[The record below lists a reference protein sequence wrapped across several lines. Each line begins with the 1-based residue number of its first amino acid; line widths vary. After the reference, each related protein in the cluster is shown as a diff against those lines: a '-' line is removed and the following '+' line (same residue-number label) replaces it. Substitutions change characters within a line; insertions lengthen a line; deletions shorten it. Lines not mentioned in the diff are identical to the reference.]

1 MSHPLN
7 APNRYHSINTRCFL
21 PTQRS
26 VLIAIAL
33 IPAAAIVGLLVIP
46 IWVSVRVETDA
57 GFAFSLHA
65 YRALFSDPFSYR
77 TLFNTAVFSAV
88 ATLTA
93 LSFGV
98 PSAWIVERTT
108 LPRKGLVFTLM
119 TTGLLIPGFLS
130 AMGWVFLLHPRI
142 GLVNAALGLVVA
154 ADWARINIATPAGM
168 GFVQGLG
175 LAPLAFIMTA
185 ATFRSA
191 NPELEEAAAVHG
203 IGSARSLLRVTL
215 PLALPG
221 ILAAAIYVL
230 TIGLAA
236 FEVPAV
242 IGLSNRVFT
251 FSTYL
256 YTQVHPQEGAP
267 RYDLAAAFGVFVM
280 ALSGILSWLYF
291 RVLKEGHRFAV
302 VTGRSY
308 RPRQVE
314 LTRGGVRA
322 AWGFLGFYLIIG
334 QLLPL
339 ATLIW
344 SSLLRYFQLP
354 SAAAFANVSLVN
366 YRGLPWP
373 YLIDGLKNTAFLMAA
388 VSTLVLGLSLAI
400 SWIVVRSK
408 ARGRFLLDAV
418 AFLPHAVPGIIF
430 ALSAAYVALF
440 LLRDV
445 VPIYGTVFLLL
456 AVYVLERTSFGT
468 RMLNNAIA
476 QIHPELEEAGQV
488 MGISLFRRMGK
499 ILAPLLLPACVNG
512 WLWIALLTYR
522 ELTIASLLVTP
533 ANVTLPMVIWGLW
546 QSGSFTRAA
555 AAAAMGL
562 FFMLPFLFFYWY
574 FGRRLAPEGLR
585 T

>member
-1 MSHPLN
+1 M
-7 APNRYHSINTRCFL
+7 

-26 VLIAIAL
+26 LVIAISL
-33 IPAAAIVGLLVIP
+33 VPAAAIVGLLLVP
-46 IWVSVRVETDA
+46 LWVSVRVESEA
-57 GFAFSLHA
+57 GA
-65 YRALFSDPFSYR
+65 YFGLRAYFTLFSDPFSYR
-77 TLFNTAVFSAV
+77 TLFNTAVFSTVAV
-88 ATLTA
+88 LTA
-93 LSFGV
+93 LFFGV
-98 PSAWIVERTT
+98 PAAWIVERTN
-108 LPRKGLVFTLM
+108 LPHKELSFTLM
-119 TTGLLIPGFLS
+119 TIGLLIPGFLS

-142 GLVNAALGLVVA
+142 GLVNVAMSSVFA
-154 ADWARINIATPAGM
+154 ADWARINIASPMGM

-175 LAPLAFIMTA
+175 LAPLAFIMVA
-185 ATFRSA
+185 ATFRST

-203 IGSARSLLRVTL
+203 IGILRALFRVTL
-215 PLALPG
+215 PLVFPG
-221 ILAAAIYVL
+221 ILAAAIYIL

-251 FSTYL
+251 FSTFL

-280 ALSGILSWLYF
+280 AIAALLAWLYF
-291 RVLKEGHRFAV
+291 RVLSQGHRFAV

-308 RPRQVE
+308 RPREVA
-314 LTRGGVRA
+314 LTRGGVRL
-322 AWGFLGFYLIIG
+322 AWGFLGFYLVVG

-339 ATLIW
+339 LTLLW

-354 SAAAFANVSLVN
+354 SAAAFASLSLVN

-373 YLIDGLKNTAFLMAA
+373 HLIDGLWNTALLMVA
-388 VSTLVLGLSLAI
+388 VSTLVLLLSLGI
-400 SWIVVRSK
+400 SWIVVRSR

-430 ALSAAYVALF
+430 ALSAAYAALF

-445 VPIYGTVFLLL
+445 VPIYGTVFLLM

-468 RMLNNAIA
+468 RMLNNALA
-476 QIHPELEEAGQV
+476 QLHPELEEAGQV
-488 MGISLFRRMGK
+488 MGISLFRRMAT
-499 ILAPLLLPACVNG
+499 ILVPLLLPALVNG

-546 QSGSFTRAA
+546 QAGSFARAA
-555 AAAAMGL
+555 AAATIGL
-562 FFMLPFLFFYWY
+562 IFMLPFVFCYWL
-574 FGRRLAPEGLR
+574 FGRKLAPEGWR

>member
-1 MSHPLN
+1 MRFS
-7 APNRYHSINTRCFL
+7 R

-33 IPAAAIVGLLVIP
+33 IPAAAIVGLLLIP
-46 IWVSVRVETDA
+46 VWVSIRADTDA
-57 GFAFSLHA
+57 GAVFSLRA

-77 TLFNTAVFSAV
+77 TLFNTAIFCSI

-98 PSAWIVERTT
+98 PAAWIVERTT
-108 LPRKGLVFTLM
+108 LPRKGLVFTFM
-119 TTGLLIPGFLS
+119 TAGLLIPGFLS

-142 GLVNAALGLVVA
+142 GLVNAAIGMVVPE
-154 ADWARINIATPAGM
+154 WRINIASPVGM

-203 IGSARSLLRVTL
+203 IAGVRAFLRVTL
-215 PLALPG
+215 PLAWPG
-221 ILAAAIYVL
+221 ILAAAIYIV

-251 FSTYL
+251 FSTYI
-256 YTQVHPQEGAP
+256 YTQVHPNEGAP

-280 ALSGILSWLYF
+280 ALAGSLSWLYF
-291 RVLKEGHRFAV
+291 RVLRHGHRFAV

-308 RPRQVE
+308 RPRQTE
-314 LTRGGVRA
+314 LGRGGVFF
-322 AWGFLGFYLIIG
+322 AWMFLSVYLFIG

-339 ATLIW
+339 LTLVW

-354 SAAAFANVSLVN
+354 SAAAFANLSLVN

-373 YLIDGLKNTAFLMAA
+373 HLIDGLKNTAFLMAA
-388 VSTLVLGLSLAI
+388 VSTFVLALSLAI

-408 ARGRFLLDAV
+408 ARGRFVLDAV

-440 LLRDV
+440 VLRDF

-468 RMLNNAIA
+468 RMLNNALA

-488 MGISLFRRMGK
+488 MGIALFRRLAR
-499 ILAPLLLPACVNG
+499 ILVPLLAPAFLNG

-533 ANVTLPMVIWGLW
+533 DNVTLPMVIWGLW

-555 AAAAMGL
+555 AGAAMGL
-562 FFMLPFLFFYWY
+562 VFMLPFVAAYWY
-574 FGRRLAPEGLR
+574 FGRRLAPEGLKA
-585 T
+585 

>member
-1 MSHPLN
+1 MLS
-7 APNRYHSINTRCFL
+7 
-21 PTQRS
+21 QRS
-26 VLIAIAL
+26 LVIGISLV
-33 IPAAAIVGLLVIP
+33 PAAAIVGLLLIP
-46 IWVSVRVETDA
+46 LWVSVRVESEA
-57 GFAFSLHA
+57 GAFFGLRA
-65 YRALFSDPFSYR
+65 YHNLLSDPFSYR
-77 TLFNTAVFSAV
+77 TLFNTAIFSGVAV
-88 ATLTA
+88 LTA
-93 LSFGV
+93 LFFGV
-98 PSAWIVERTT
+98 PAAWIVERTN
-108 LPRKGLVFTLM
+108 LPHKGLMFTLM
-119 TTGLLIPGFLS
+119 TVGLLIPGFLS

-142 GLVNAALGLVVA
+142 GLVNAALSSVLS
-154 ADWARINIATPAGM
+154 ADWARINIASPAGM

-175 LAPLAFIMTA
+175 LAPLAFIMVA
-185 ATFRSA
+185 ATFRST

-203 IGSARSLLRVTL
+203 LGVARALIRVTL
-215 PLALPG
+215 PLVFPG
-221 ILAAAIYVL
+221 ILAAAIYIL

-267 RYDLAAAFGVFVM
+267 RYDLAAAFGVFTM
-280 ALSGILSWLYF
+280 IIAGLLSWGYF
-291 RVLKEGHRFAV
+291 RVLRQGHRFAV

-314 LTRGGVRA
+314 LQPRGVWL
-322 AWGFLGFYLIIG
+322 AWTFLGFYFVLG

-339 ATLIW
+339 LTLLW

-354 SAAAFANVSLVN
+354 SAAALANLSLIN

-373 YLIDGLKNTAFLMAA
+373 HLLDGLWNTALLMVS
-388 VSTLVLGLSLAI
+388 VSTFVLLVSFAI
-400 SWIVVRSK
+400 SWIVVRSR

-440 LLRDV
+440 LLRDF
-445 VPIYGTVFLLL
+445 VPIYGTVFLLM
-456 AVYVLERTSFGT
+456 AVYILERTSFGT
-468 RMLNNAIA
+468 RMLNNALA

-488 MGISLFRRMGK
+488 MGISLLRRMK
-499 ILAPLLLPACVNG
+499 TILFPLLLPALVNG

-546 QSGSFTRAA
+546 QTGSFAKSAA
-555 AAAAMGL
+555 AATMGL
-562 FFMLPFLFFYWY
+562 IFMLPFIFCYWF
-574 FGRRLAPEGLR
+574 FGRRLAPGGAQ

>member
-1 MSHPLN
+1 MSHSLGFPASIGLRTKRY
-7 APNRYHSINTRCFL
+7 APS
-21 PTQRS
+21 QRS
-26 VLIAIAL
+26 ILIAVAL
-33 IPAAAIVGLLVIP
+33 VPAAAIVGLLVIP
-46 IWVSVRVETDA
+46 VWVSVRGDA
-57 GFAFSLHA
+57 EAGVGFSLAA

-77 TLFNTAVFSAV
+77 TLFNTTVFSAV

-98 PSAWIVERTT
+98 PTAWIVERTT

-142 GLVNAALGLVVA
+142 GLVNAAVNLVVSG
-154 ADWARINIATPAGM
+154 DWARINIATPAGM

-203 IGSARSLLRVTL
+203 IGGARALLRVTL

-267 RYDLAAAFGVFVM
+267 RFDLAAAFGVFVM
-280 ALSGILSWLYF
+280 ALSGMLSWLYF
-291 RVLKEGHRFAV
+291 RVLREGHRFAV

-314 LTRGGVRA
+314 LTRRGARA
-322 AWGFLGFYLIIG
+322 AWGFIGFYLVIG

-339 ATLIW
+339 AALVW

-354 SAAAFANVSLVN
+354 SASAFANLSLVN
-366 YRGLPWP
+366 YRGLPWLH
-373 YLIDGLKNTAFLMAA
+373 LIDGLKNTAFLMAA
-388 VSTLVLGLSLAI
+388 VATLVLALSLAI

-408 ARGRFLLDAV
+408 ARGRFVLDAV

-440 LLRDV
+440 LLRDI

-476 QIHPELEEAGQV
+476 QVHPELEEAGQV
-488 MGISLFRRMGK
+488 MGIGLFRRIAT
-499 ILAPLLLPACVNG
+499 ILAPLLIPACVNG

-533 ANVTLPMVIWGLW
+533 DNVTLPMVIWGLW

-562 FFMLPFLFFYWY
+562 VFMLPFVFLYWY
-574 FGRRLAPEGLR
+574 FGQRLAPEGLQ

>member
-1 MSHPLN
+1 MGNLRSFRL
-7 APNRYHSINTRCFL
+7 
-21 PTQRS
+21 TQRS
-26 VLIAIAL
+26 ILIAVAL
-33 IPAAAIVGLLVIP
+33 IPAAAIVGLLLIP
-46 IWVSVRVETDA
+46 IWVSVRAETESGGA
-57 GFAFSLHA
+57 VFSLRA

-77 TLFNTAVFSAV
+77 TLFNTAIFSSV

-98 PSAWIVERTT
+98 PAAWIVERTT
-108 LPRKGLVFTLM
+108 LPRKGLVFTFM
-119 TTGLLIPGFLS
+119 TAGLLIPGFLS

-142 GLVNAALGLVVA
+142 GLINAAIGAVLP
-154 ADWARINIATPAGM
+154 DWRINIASPLGM

-203 IGSARSLLRVTL
+203 IGGVRALLRVTL
-215 PLALPG
+215 PLAWPG
-221 ILAAAIYVL
+221 ILAAAIYIL

-242 IGLSNRVFT
+242 IGLSNRIFT

-256 YTQVHPQEGAP
+256 YTQVHPNEGAP

-280 ALSGILSWLYF
+280 ALAGSLSWLYF
-291 RVLKEGHRFAV
+291 RVLRHGHRFAV

-308 RPRQVE
+308 RPRQTE
-314 LTRGGVRA
+314 LGRSGVVS
-322 AWGFLGFYLIIG
+322 AWIFLSLYLFIG
-334 QLLPL
+334 QILPL
-339 ATLIW
+339 LTLLW

-354 SAAAFANVSLVN
+354 SAAAFANLSLVN

-373 YLIDGLKNTAFLMAA
+373 HLIDGLKNTAFLMAM
-388 VSTLVLGLSLAI
+388 VSTLVLALSLAI

-408 ARGRFLLDAV
+408 ARGRFVLDAV

-440 LLRDV
+440 VLRDF

-468 RMLNNAIA
+468 RMLNNALA

-488 MGISLFRRMGK
+488 MGIALFRRMAR
-499 ILAPLLLPACVNG
+499 ILVPLLAPAFLNG

-533 ANVTLPMVIWGLW
+533 DNVTLPMVIWGLW

-555 AAAAMGL
+555 AGAAMGL
-562 FFMLPFLFFYWY
+562 VFMLPFVAAYWY
-574 FGRRLAPEGLR
+574 FGRRLAPEGLKA
-585 T
+585 

>member
-1 MSHPLN
+1 MRFS
-7 APNRYHSINTRCFL
+7 R

-33 IPAAAIVGLLVIP
+33 IPAAAIVGLLLIP
-46 IWVSVRVETDA
+46 VWVSIRADTDA
-57 GFAFSLHA
+57 GAVFSLRA

-77 TLFNTAVFSAV
+77 TLFNTAIFCSI

-98 PSAWIVERTT
+98 PAAWIVERTT
-108 LPRKGLVFTLM
+108 LPRKGLVFTFM
-119 TTGLLIPGFLS
+119 TAGLLIPGFLS

-142 GLVNAALGLVVA
+142 GLVNAAIGMVVPE
-154 ADWARINIATPAGM
+154 WRINIASPVGM

-175 LAPLAFIMTA
+175 LAPLAFIRTA

-203 IGSARSLLRVTL
+203 IAGVRAFLRVTL
-215 PLALPG
+215 PLAWPG
-221 ILAAAIYVL
+221 ILAAAIYIV

-251 FSTYL
+251 FSTYI
-256 YTQVHPQEGAP
+256 YTQVHPNEGAP

-280 ALSGILSWLYF
+280 ALAGSLSWLYF
-291 RVLKEGHRFAV
+291 RVLRHGHRFAV

-308 RPRQVE
+308 RPRQTE
-314 LTRGGVRA
+314 LGRGGVFF
-322 AWGFLGFYLIIG
+322 AWMFLSVYLFIG

-339 ATLIW
+339 LTLVW

-354 SAAAFANVSLVN
+354 SAAAFANLSLVN

-373 YLIDGLKNTAFLMAA
+373 HLIDGLKNTAFLMAA
-388 VSTLVLGLSLAI
+388 VSTFVLALSLAI

-408 ARGRFLLDAV
+408 ARGRFVLDAV

-440 LLRDV
+440 VLRDF

-468 RMLNNAIA
+468 RMLNNALA

-488 MGISLFRRMGK
+488 MGIALFRRLAR
-499 ILAPLLLPACVNG
+499 ILVPLLAPAFLNG

-533 ANVTLPMVIWGLW
+533 DNVTLPMVIWGLW

-555 AAAAMGL
+555 AGAAMGL
-562 FFMLPFLFFYWY
+562 VFMLPFVAAYWY
-574 FGRRLAPEGLR
+574 FGRRLAPEGLKA
-585 T
+585 

>member
-1 MSHPLN
+1 MRAVPLN
-7 APNRYHSINTRCFL
+7 
-21 PTQRS
+21 QRS
-26 VLIAIAL
+26 ILIAIAL
-33 IPAAAIVGLLVIP
+33 VPAALIVGLLLIP
-46 IWVSVRVETDA
+46 LWVSVHADTEA
-57 GFAFSLHA
+57 GSAFSLRA
-65 YRALFSDPFSYR
+65 YGALFSDPFSYR
-77 TLFNTAVFSAV
+77 TLFNTAIFSAV

-93 LSFGV
+93 LFFGV
-98 PSAWIVERTT
+98 PAAWVVERTT
-108 LPRKGLVFTLM
+108 LPRKAIVFTFM

-142 GLVNAALGLVVA
+142 GLVNAAIGSIFP
-154 ADWARINIATPAGM
+154 DWARINIATPAGM
-168 GFVQGLG
+168 GLVQGLG

-185 ATFRSA
+185 ATFRSS

-203 IGSARSLLRVTL
+203 IGSARALFRVTL

-221 ILAAAIYVL
+221 ILAAAIYIL

-256 YTQVHPQEGAP
+256 YTQVHPHEGAP
-267 RYDLAAAFGVFVM
+267 RYDLAAAFGVLAM
-280 ALSGILSWLYF
+280 ALAGLFSWLYF
-291 RVLKEGHRFAV
+291 RVLRQGHRFAV

-308 RPRQVE
+308 RPRQTE
-314 LTRGGVRA
+314 LTPAGIWL
-322 AWGFLGFYLIIG
+322 AWGFLAFYLVIG

-339 ATLIW
+339 LTLVW

-354 SAAAFANVSLVN
+354 SAAAFANISLVN

-388 VSTLVLGLSLAI
+388 VSTLVLALSLAI

-408 ARGRFLLDAV
+408 ARGRFVLDAV

-440 LLRDV
+440 ILRDY

-476 QIHPELEEAGQV
+476 QIHPELEEAGQGV
-488 MGISLFRRMGK
+488 GVFLFRRIGK
-499 ILAPLLLPACVNG
+499 ILVPLLIPACING

-546 QSGSFTRAA
+546 QSGSFARAA

-562 FFMLPFLFFYWY
+562 LFMLPFLFAYWF
-574 FGRRLAPEGLR
+574 FGRRLVPEGLQ